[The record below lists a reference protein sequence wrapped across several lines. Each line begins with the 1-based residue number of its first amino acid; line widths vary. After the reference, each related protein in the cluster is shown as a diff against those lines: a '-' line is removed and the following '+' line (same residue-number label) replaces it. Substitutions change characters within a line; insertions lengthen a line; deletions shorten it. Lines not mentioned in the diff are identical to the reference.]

1 MKKKIIDLVK
11 LQHEL
16 QQIKV
21 VYLKTKNMLIAEAVK
36 LKNSIREVEMKSNLQ
51 NNNFQLKFKAN
62 I

>member
-1 MKKKIIDLVK
+1 MEKNINLVK

-21 VYLKTKNMLIAEAVK
+21 VSLKTKNMLIAEDVK
-36 LKNSIREVEMKSNLQ
+36 LKNSIREVERKSNLQ
-51 NNNFQLKFKAN
+51 NDNFQLKFKAK